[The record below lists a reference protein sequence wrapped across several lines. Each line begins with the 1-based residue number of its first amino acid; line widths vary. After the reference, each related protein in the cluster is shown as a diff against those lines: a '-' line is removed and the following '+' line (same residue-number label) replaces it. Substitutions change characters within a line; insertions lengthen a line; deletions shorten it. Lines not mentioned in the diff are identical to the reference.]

1 MGNENP
7 VIKFT
12 ELLLGAAARNLVFPC
27 NNQFEGPFWLE
38 DGSVI
43 EYRSGQNS
51 EVTLRVVNLG
61 RGKFRL
67 AENPCFDDL
76 TTLYW
81 GDEFYAAENEA
92 GDLEITQIVLPL
104 KFKHQTSIVGS
115 SINLKSDYFQQI
127 VEQGGNSEL
136 IAGGVLITSLR
147 IVGPMDYKVAVAP
160 VVRIQ
165 RNFTF

>member
-12 ELLLGAAARNLVFPC
+12 ELLLGATARNLVFPC

-43 EYRSGQNS
+43 EYQSGQNS
-51 EVTLRVVNLG
+51 EATLRVVDLG
-61 RGKFRL
+61 RGKYRL

-81 GDEFYAAENEA
+81 GDEFYASENKA
-92 GDLEITQIVLPL
+92 GDLVITQIDLPL
-104 KFKHQTSIVGS
+104 KFNHQTCIVGG
-115 SINLKSDYFQQI
+115 SINLKSDFFQLI
-127 VEQGGNSEL
+127 LEQGGNWEL
-136 IAGGVLITSLR
+136 IAGGILITSVP
-147 IVGPMDYKVAVAP
+147 IVGSIHFKVAGAP
-160 VVRIQ
+160 MV
-165 RNFTF
+165 

>member
-12 ELLLGAAARNLVFPC
+12 ELLLGATARNLVFPC

-43 EYRSGQNS
+43 EFQSSQNS
-51 EVTLRVVNLG
+51 EATLRVVDLG
-61 RGKFRL
+61 HGRFRL

-81 GDEFYAAENEA
+81 GDEFYASENKA
-92 GDLEITQIVLPL
+92 GDLVITQIDLPL
-104 KFKHQTSIVGS
+104 KFKHQTCIVGG

-127 VEQGGNSEL
+127 VEQGGNWEL
-136 IAGGVLITSLR
+136 IAGGILITSLPN
-147 IVGPMDYKVAVAP
+147 VGPMDYKEAEATVE
-160 VVRIQ
+160 
-165 RNFTF
+165 

>member
-12 ELLLGAAARNLVFPC
+12 ELLVGAMARNLVFPC

-38 DGSVI
+38 DGAVI
-43 EYRSGQNS
+43 EHPHGQTS
-51 EVTLRVVNLG
+51 EATLRVVDIG
-61 RGKFRL
+61 HGKFRL

-81 GDEFYAAENEA
+81 GDEFYGSEDKA
-92 GDLEITQIVLPL
+92 GDLVITQIDLPL
-104 KFKHQTSIVGS
+104 KFKHQTSIVGG

-127 VEQGGNSEL
+127 VEQGGNWEL
-136 IAGGVLITSLR
+136 IAGGILITSLP
-147 IVGPMDYKVAVAP
+147 IVGPTDYKVAVAP
-160 VVRIQ
+160 VG
-165 RNFTF
+165 